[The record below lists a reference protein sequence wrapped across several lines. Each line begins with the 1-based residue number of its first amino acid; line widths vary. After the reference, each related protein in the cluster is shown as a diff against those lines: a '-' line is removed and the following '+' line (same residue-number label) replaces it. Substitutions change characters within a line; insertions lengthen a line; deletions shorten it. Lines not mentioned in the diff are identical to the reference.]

1 MDNRRFPSQKPQGWT
16 RRSVL
21 AALIGAPLVAAAA
34 SGPIAHAQIGAR
46 RRRFRVLQERV
57 RELVLRGEV
66 RPLREVVA
74 ALMAQ
79 VEGEILNV
87 DFHEFGDRYYYQFRM
102 LTAVGKIEEFFVDAQ
117 TTEILTLAEARRR
130 FPDQVAA
137 LVDGGEA
144 QNGNLSG
151 PDGELFNALPER
163 IRGVLGEIET
173 RIGEKIVDYNFGR
186 LGNSRIFRVD
196 VRGEG
201 GGWRRF
207 FVNARTG
214 RIRTPE
220 EARDAIRRR
229 FPRLYD
235 ELYN

>member
-1 MDNRRFPSQKPQGWT
+1 MDNRRFTSQKQQGWN

-21 AALIGAPLVAAAA
+21 AALIGAPLLAAA
-34 SGPIAHAQIGAR
+34 SSLTAHAQIGAR
-46 RRRFRVLQERV
+46 RRRFRELQERV
-57 RELVLRGEV
+57 RELVLSGEV

-87 DFHEFGDRYYYQFRM
+87 DFHEFDDGYYYQFRM
-102 LTAVGKIEEFFVDAQ
+102 LTEAGKIEEFFVHAR
-117 TTEILTLAEARRR
+117 TTEILTLAEARKR
-130 FPDQVAA
+130 FPDQIAA
-137 LVDGGEA
+137 LVDGGEQ
-144 QNGNLSG
+144 QNGEAEG
-151 PDGELFNALPER
+151 PDGELFEALPDR
-163 IRGVLGEIET
+163 IRGVFGEIEA
-173 RIGEKIVDYNFGR
+173 RIGEKIVDYKFGR

-214 RIRTPE
+214 RIRTAE

-235 ELYN
+235 ELYR

>member
-21 AALIGAPLVAAAA
+21 AALIGAPLAAAA
-34 SGPIAHAQIGAR
+34 SGLTAHAQVGAR
-46 RRRFRVLQERV
+46 RRRFRELQERV

-87 DFHEFGDRYYYQFRM
+87 DFHEFGDGYYYQFRM
-102 LTAVGKIEEFFVDAQ
+102 LTVAGKIEEFFVHAQ
-117 TTEILTLAEARRR
+117 TTEILTLAEARKR
-130 FPDQVAA
+130 FPDQIAA
-137 LVDGGEA
+137 LVDGGEQ
-144 QNGNLSG
+144 QNGGSG
-151 PDGELFNALPER
+151 GADGELFDALPER
-163 IRGVLGEIET
+163 IRGVLGEIEA
-173 RIGEKIVDYNFGR
+173 RIGEKIVDYKFGR
-186 LGNSRIFRVD
+186 LGNSRLFRVD

-201 GGWRRF
+201 GGWQRF

-214 RIRTPE
+214 RIRTAE
-220 EARDAIRRR
+220 EARENIRRR

-235 ELYN
+235 ELYD